1 MQASLIRNSAETRL
15 RAHVNSFRIDFC
27 KMDIFQRANLSFYY
41 PFFLLYLLNEKQQQ
55 TIVDSFQIKM
65 HASSLPDDDELNFVS
80 MTRLFWRRRCHV
92 DFFCFILPNRRLNFQ
107 LNFSITFSSFLSIKR
122 ASPLFRKGNGSI

>member
-1 MQASLIRNSAETRL
+1 MQASLRRNSAETRL

-27 KMDIFQRANLSFYY
+27 KIEKFLRATFSFIFYSN
-41 PFFLLYLLNEKQQQ
+41 FFLLFFLNEKQE

-65 HASSLPDDDELNFVS
+65 YASLLPDDDELNFVS

-92 DFFCFILPNRRLNFQ
+92 DFFCSRFFCQI
-107 LNFSITFSSFLSIKR
+107 
-122 ASPLFRKGNGSI
+122 GD